1 MAVLTIP
8 TTFING
14 TAAIAAEVN
23 GNFTAVKTFVE
34 NLSTGVGLDTG
45 AITTSKIADSAI
57 TTVKILNG
65 AVTADKLDS
74 GVASQL
80 ASGDSDQVVLGT
92 QVFA

>member
-8 TTFING
+8 NTFING

-23 GNFTAVKTFVE
+23 ANFTAVKTFAE
-34 NLSTGVGLDTG
+34 NVSTGVGLDTG
-45 AITTSKIADSAI
+45 AVTTSKIADSAV
-57 TTVKILNG
+57 TTAKILNG

>member
-8 TTFING
+8 NTFING
-14 TAAIAAEVN
+14 TAAVASEVN
-23 GNFTAVKTFVE
+23 SNFTAVKTFAE
-34 NLSTGVGLDTG
+34 NLSTGIGLDAG
-45 AITTSKIADSAI
+45 AITTNKIADSAI

-74 GVASQL
+74 NVASQL
-80 ASGDSDQVVLGT
+80 ASGDSAQIVLGS